1 MGNRGRL
8 IAPGGLRDE
17 LAAVAEDDPAA
28 GESLAEMAAQYGL
41 RPSSARPRLVS
52 YLVKVW
58 QRRHFIFAYATA
70 RNVSMYTEARLG
82 QLWQVLTPLLNSAVY
97 YLIFGVL
104 FKANRGISNY
114 TAFLVTGVFIFA
126 FTERSIVVGSTV
138 MRANITLIRAL
149 HFPRACLPLAYV
161 LVEFQQ
167 LLLSMVVLFA
177 IVLGTG
183 EPLTWYW
190 LLLLPTLL
198 LQATFNMGAALFMA
212 RVGSGAQDISQLIP
226 FLLRVWRYFCGV
238 MYSIAA
244 LPAELPVWAKNVLSF
259 NPAAVYIS
267 LTRFAVMSS
276 YRADAPGAQPYNAA
290 RCAIFTVTKTPFDAG
305 LLPPGHHHQRAVA
318 GRCRLGGRHPRRGR
332 AVLLAGR
339 DQLRPRLS
347 RIYLCRASPAGSR
360 AFSQSADSS
369 AVSVASA
376 QAPCRSA
383 CGARSRRSA
392 APRRTMPNTGL
403 VSPWSRT

>member
-17 LAAVAEDDPAA
+17 QPAMA
-28 GESLAEMAAQYGL
+28 DVTDEPTGESLAALAAGSGL
-41 RPSSARPRLVS
+41 RPSSARPGLVA
-52 YLVKVW
+52 YLRQVW
-58 QRRHFIFAYATA
+58 GRRHFILAYATA

-97 YLIFGVL
+97 YLVFGVL
-104 FKANRGISNY
+104 FKADRGISNY

-167 LLLSMVVLFA
+167 LMLSMVVLFA

-183 EPLTWYW
+183 EPLTSYW
-190 LLLLPTLL
+190 LLLIPALL
-198 LQATFNMGAALFMA
+198 LQATFNVGAALFMA
-212 RVGSGAQDISQLIP
+212 RAGAGAQDISQLVP

-238 MYSIAA
+238 MYSIAS
-244 LPAELPVWAKNVLSF
+244 LPAAVPQWGKVVLSF

-267 LTRFAVMSS
+267 LARYAIMSS
-276 YRADAPGAQPYNAA
+276 FRADAPGAQPY
-290 RCAIFTVTKTPFDAG
+290 DAG
-305 LLPPGHHHQRAVA
+305 KCAAFKATKIPQLQAY
-318 GRCRLGGRHPRRGR
+318 CHPDIT
-332 AVLLAGR
+332 VSQLWLAGV
-339 DQLRPRLS
+339 
-347 RIYLCRASPAGSR
+347 GW
-360 AFSQSADSS
+360 
-369 AVSVASA
+369 AVVILVLGVLFFW
-376 QAPCRSA
+376 QAETRY
-383 CGARSRRSA
+383 GR
-392 APRRTMPNTGL
+392 G
-403 VSPWSRT
+403 

>member
-1 MGNRGRL
+1 MICPGPRISALAGFILINSTAMGNRGRL

-17 LAAVAEDDPAA
+17 LAAVAEDEPAA
-28 GESLAEMAAQYGL
+28 GESMAEMAAQYGL

-138 MRANITLIRAL
+138 MRSNITLIRAL

-167 LLLSMVVLFA
+167 LL
-177 IVLGTG
+177 
-183 EPLTWYW
+183 
-190 LLLLPTLL
+190 
-198 LQATFNMGAALFMA
+198 QATFNMG
-212 RVGSGAQDISQLIP
+212 
-226 FLLRVWRYFCGV
+226 
-238 MYSIAA
+238 
-244 LPAELPVWAKNVLSF
+244 AELPVWAKNVLSF

-267 LTRFAVMSS
+267 LTRYAVMSS

-290 RCAIFTVTKTPFDAG
+290 RCAIFTVTKTPSMQAYCHPDITTSELWLAG
-305 LLPPGHHHQRAVA
+305 VGWAVVILVA
-318 GRCRLGGRHPRRGR
+318 GGLYFWQAETRYGRG
-332 AVLLAGR
+332 
-339 DQLRPRLS
+339 
-347 RIYLCRASPAGSR
+347 
-360 AFSQSADSS
+360 
-369 AVSVASA
+369 
-376 QAPCRSA
+376 
-383 CGARSRRSA
+383 
-392 APRRTMPNTGL
+392 
-403 VSPWSRT
+403 